1 MKLRL
6 PSLLFVSG
14 AVLSLALLLSVSPV
28 CATSALYLS
37 DVEQAAQSTA
47 VVVASIGESK
57 VGLHPQWKRPITTTT
72 VHVQEVILGKA
83 PQQLTIEQL
92 GGTIDGKTLHIP
104 GDASFRRGE
113 RCVLFLRQL
122 EGEWFLTAM
131 QQSKYELRE
140 ERRGTFLRRSLS
152 AGLFVWGRDGLQP
165 YQEPPTRPVSTLDD
179 FRTRLRRALPERGAR
194 R

>member
-6 PSLLFVSG
+6 PPILFLG
-14 AVLSLALLLSVSPV
+14 AAVLSLVLLLSASSAS
-28 CATSALYLS
+28 ATSALYLS
-37 DVEQAAQSTA
+37 EVEQAAQSTA
-47 VVVASIGESK
+47 VVVASIGEAK
-57 VGLHPQWKRPITTTT
+57 VGVHPKWKRPITTTT
-72 VHVQEVILGKA
+72 VHVQEVIIGKA
-83 PQQLTIEQL
+83 PAQLTIEQL

-122 EGEWFLTAM
+122 DGEWFLTAM

-152 AGLFVWGRDGLQP
+152 EGLFVWGRDGLQP
-165 YQEPPTRPVSTLDD
+165 YQEPPTRPLSTLDD
-179 FRTRLRRALPERGAR
+179 FRSRLRRAFPEREAR
-194 R
+194 